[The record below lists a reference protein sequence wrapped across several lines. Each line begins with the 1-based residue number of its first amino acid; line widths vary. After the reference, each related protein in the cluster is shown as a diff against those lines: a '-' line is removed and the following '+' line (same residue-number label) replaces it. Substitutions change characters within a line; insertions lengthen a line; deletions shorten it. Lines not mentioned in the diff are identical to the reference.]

1 MSSNTSCTIYVDTLI
16 IFCLDDI
23 SDKQAPAVIILLE
36 KDLATAYSDVRGKN
50 GQFNI

>member
-23 SDKQAPAVIILLE
+23 SDKQAPAVIILQRLH
-36 KDLATAYSDVRGKN
+36 TAMLGERMDSLISKTH
-50 GQFNI
+50 

>member
-36 KDLATAYSDVRGKN
+36 KDPSDCIQRCKGKEWTV
-50 GQFNI
+50 